1 MEYLAYVLTALIVIS
16 LLVLITPLIHHY
28 RRKPPYKYRPILTKN
43 EYAFWKVFQ
52 PMAAKRNLLI
62 CPKVRMEDFLSVD
75 TKDKRKRQSMR
86 GKIKSR
92 HIDFI
97 LCDAD
102 MNMLAGVELDDASH
116 KYNKNTIEAD
126 AFKNRV
132 FSAIGMPLFRII
144 VTEENYP
151 SQLEKV
157 FSTIGK

>member
-1 MEYLAYVLTALIVIS
+1 MEYLEYVLTVLIVIS
-16 LLVLITPLIHHY
+16 LIVLITPLRSY
-28 RRKPPYKYRPILTKN
+28 RRRGLPYKYRPILTKN

-52 PMAAKRNLLI
+52 SMAAKRNLLI

-102 MNMLAGVELDDASH
+102 LNMLAGVELDDASH

-132 FSAIGMPLFRII
+132 FQ
-144 VTEENYP
+144 
-151 SQLEKV
+151 QLVCLSLE
-157 FSTIGK
+157 

>member
-43 EYAFWKVFQ
+43 EYVFWKVFQ

-86 GKIKSR
+86 GRIKSR

-144 VTEENYP
+144 VKEGNYP
-151 SQLEKV
+151 AQLEKV
-157 FSTIGK
+157 FSAIGK